1 MLVVQRSAWAQPTD
15 SQAQAEEL
23 NSQGK
28 ALIKQLDLA
37 GAAQRFRAAMALS
50 SDPRFAF
57 NLCYTLEKSGQFA
70 NAKEACEKVVGATD
84 ARLANKANKLLAVIE
99 GKMTTELASSPPPKP
114 PPSSQ
119 SPPAVAS
126 APRTQPV
133 TSASLPTPAPQASH
147 KTLQYGAVVGFSRA
161 NVSGTKLNPDAV
173 VGYAVGGWA
182 RMGLRPSF
190 DSIFEAQLVQ
200 RGFSTRVF
208 DVSASY
214 LDLGFASRW
223 YLGMGGVKPYLE
235 AGMTLSILL
244 SSEVDFM
251 VAESKELQA
260 YDLAYTVGVG
270 TIIGLGALSVDVRA
284 RYMHG
289 LIAIGEGT
297 GDLIAYNRSVLAQVG
312 MWY

>member
-1 MLVVQRSAWAQPTD
+1 MLVIQRSAWAEPSE

-70 NAKEACEKVVGATD
+70 DAKEACEKVVGATD
-84 ARLANKANKLLAVIE
+84 ARLANKANKLLAGIE
-99 GKMTTELASSPPPKP
+99 GKMAGEPTSSP
-114 PPSSQ
+114 
-119 SPPAVAS
+119 
-126 APRTQPV
+126 
-133 TSASLPTPAPQASH
+133 LPTPPTQRTPATARAPRAQPVASVPTMAPQDTH
-147 KTLQYGAVVGFSRA
+147 KTLQYGAVVGLSRA
-161 NVSGTKLNPDAV
+161 NVSGTELNPDAV

-190 DSIFEAQLVQ
+190 DSIVEAQLVQ
-200 RGFSTRVF
+200 RGFSTRAF

-223 YLGMGGVKPYLE
+223 YLGTGGTKPYLE

-244 SSEVDFM
+244 SSEVDLM
-251 VAESKELQA
+251 VAESQELQA
-260 YDLAYTVGVG
+260 YDLAYTIGVG
-270 TIIGLGALSVDVRA
+270 TMIGIGSLSVDVRA

-289 LIAIGEGT
+289 LIAIGEGA
-297 GDLIAYNRSVLAQVG
+297 GDLTAYNRSVLAQVG